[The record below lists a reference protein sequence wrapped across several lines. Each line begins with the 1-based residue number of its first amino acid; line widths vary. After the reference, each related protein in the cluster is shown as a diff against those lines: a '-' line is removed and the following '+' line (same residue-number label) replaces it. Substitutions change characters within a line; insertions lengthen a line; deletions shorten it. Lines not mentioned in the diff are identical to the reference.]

1 MACSHL
7 RARAILIALVS
18 ILCTSPAQAS
28 SPDAAPP
35 DRDRL
40 EMRPLAQQTPPPGT
54 APPGTLPPDSTQ
66 PAPTPTLPDAGD
78 TPAPYSSD
86 AGDAGDAGDA
96 DMPGQRTQP
105 HVPGQPRPD
114 RSADADDD
122 AADSGLSLGER
133 IGAALNDA
141 GVPDADNPDAPD
153 ARVAGCQSEGAQG
166 SPWAISV
173 VLLGFMVLHAAG
185 LLGRR
190 HVR

>member
-28 SPDAAPP
+28 PPDAAFSE
-35 DRDRL
+35 RA
-40 EMRPLAQQTPPPGT
+40 PLAQQTPPPGT
-54 APPGTLPPDSTQ
+54 APPGTLPPGSTQ
-66 PAPTPTLPDAGD
+66 PAPPTPDLPDAGD
-78 TPAPYSSD
+78 TSAPYSAD
-86 AGDAGDAGDA
+86 TGDAGDTT
-96 DMPGQRTQP
+96 PGQRTQP

-114 RSADADDD
+114 RNSDAGDDTDVPDSGRFSIGEIISAD
-122 AADSGLSLGER
+122 LP
-133 IGAALNDA
+133 DA
-141 GVPDADNPDAPD
+141 GAPDDTDAPD